1 MKFLDIDP
9 VSMEKKLVELGHFSP
24 FEHVSFTFGIEGVSR
39 ALTHQLVRH
48 RVASYSQQS
57 QRYVDASDFSYITP
71 PEIKKD
77 KDAYEKFKKIMNGL
91 NESYA
96 ELLKIAPKEDARYIL
111 PNAAETRIIVTMNAR
126 ELLYFFRMRCCN
138 RAQWEI
144 REMAIEMLKLAK
156 KAAPLIFEDAGPACV
171 KGSCS
176 EGKMTCG
183 KATEVR
189 EFFKKAL

>member
-1 MKFLDIDP
+1 
-9 VSMEKKLVELGHFSP
+9 
-24 FEHVSFTFGIEGVSR
+24 
-39 ALTHQLVRH
+39 
-48 RVASYSQQS
+48 
-57 QRYVDASDFSYITP
+57 
-71 PEIKKD
+71 
-77 KDAYEKFKKIMNGL
+77 
-91 NESYA
+91 
-96 ELLKIAPKEDARYIL
+96 
-111 PNAAETRIIVTMNAR
+111 
-126 ELLYFFRMRCCN
+126 MRCCN